1 MATRAVELIGSII
14 PLLIVIPLFGALA
27 GGLFGGMFGTP
38 QTRSVSRT
46 NVTNVSRVELQK
58 TITSTRRFYYT
69 IFLKIKNNTGTTQN
83 YYIRIGAFFD
93 NQTDALVYGKILY
106 TNKITLANGEVFAD
120 VVSSSV
126 NDPSDSTN
134 KLNKW
139 VIAELGANA
148 DVLDFALI
156 ESEV

>member
-1 MATRAVELIGSII
+1 MTTRLVEIIGSLL
-14 PLLIVIPLFGALA
+14 PVLIVVPLFSTLM
-27 GGLFGGMFGTP
+27 GGLMGGLLGRP
-38 QTRSVSRT
+38 QTRSVSKT
-46 NVTNVSRVELQK
+46 DVTNVNRVELQK
-58 TITSTRRFYYT
+58 TFSSTRRFYYT
-69 IFLKIKNNTGTTQN
+69 IFLRIKNNTGNTQN

-93 NQTDALVYGKILY
+93 NQTDALVDNKILY

-120 VVSSSV
+120 AISSSV

-139 VIAELGANA
+139 IIAELGANA
-148 DVLDFALI
+148 DVLNFALL

>member
-14 PLLIVIPLFGALA
+14 PLLIVVPLFGTLM
-27 GGLFGGMFGTP
+27 GGLLGRP
-38 QTRSVSRT
+38 QTRSVSKT
-46 NVTNVSRVELQK
+46 NVTNVNRVELQK
-58 TITSTRRFYYT
+58 TITSTRRFYST
-69 IFLKIKNNTGTTQN
+69 VFLKIKNNTGTTQN

-93 NQTDALVYGKILY
+93 NQTDALTDGKIIY

-120 VVSSSV
+120 AISSSI

-139 VIAELGANA
+139 IIAELGANA
-148 DVLDFALI
+148 DVLDFELI